1 MKRVPQRRPTGA
13 AGWRDAE
20 FLVAAHELEQLPP
33 DRGREVVFAGRSNAG
48 KSSALNKIV
57 GKHGLARTSKTPGR
71 TQQLVVF
78 GIDPVRR
85 LVDLPGYGY
94 AEVPLKLRE
103 HWGQVLADYFASRE
117 SLAGA
122 VVVMD
127 VRHPLR
133 EHDRALLALA
143 AAHGRPC
150 HVLLT
155 KADKLGSSAL
165 ATTLRNVR
173 RELAA
178 IGPGLTAQSFSAV
191 SGDGLEQARA
201 VVSRWLE
208 PPRQRDGGGGKGD
221 AQAPG
226 DGEGRQA

>member
-1 MKRVPQRRPTGA
+1 MKRVPQRRATAA

-78 GIDPVRR
+78 GLGPGRR

-103 HWGQVLADYFASRE
+103 HWGQVLAEYFAIRE

-165 ATTLRNVR
+165 ATTLRGVR

-178 IGPGLTAQSFSAV
+178 IGPGLSAQPFSAV
-191 SGDGLEQARA
+191 TGDGLDQART
-201 VVSRWLE
+201 VVARWLE
-208 PPRQRDGGGGKGD
+208 PMSR
-221 AQAPG
+221 
-226 DGEGRQA
+226 RQAGVPEAEA